1 MKLKL
6 VTAIGLILVFVAFS
20 LSISESA
27 NKSRCEI
34 MSELVD
40 QMKDYSIKEIIP
52 QKKLWKKALDRAMT
66 AKDLKTLNLLRAKG
80 AVINSNTSKAFA
92 DLQINGTNSAE
103 NISEAEK
110 RINVG
115 HQIKIKKLHNKLA
128 PLRGRYKAELDEI
141 ISKAKTMSLK
151 WRTEMTAIQKK
162 WGEKN
167 KNLLNN
173 QSERKHSEGRQT
185 GLRSGQG
192 RGMGR
197 QGRGMGGQGRGM
209 GGQGRGM
216 DAHEN
221 HIGDRGHSNYEK
233 NDLRQFRNHL
243 DPIYLIPDNLSDSPE
258 LYNFMLWDGTLPKDN
273 KKVFDQE
280 NDSDEF
286 EDFDSGN

>member
-1 MKLKL
+1 
-6 VTAIGLILVFVAFS
+6 
-20 LSISESA
+20 
-27 NKSRCEI
+27 

-52 QKKLWKKALDRAMT
+52 QKKLWKKTLDRAMT
-66 AKDLKTLNLLRAKG
+66 PKDLKTLNLLRAKG

-92 DLQINGTNSAE
+92 DLQINGTNSSE

-115 HQIKIKKLHNKLA
+115 HQIKIKELHNKLA
-128 PLRGRYKAELDEI
+128 PVRGRYRSELDKI
-141 ISKAKTMSLK
+141 IIKAKTMSLK

-167 KNLLNN
+167 KELLNN

-185 GLRSGQG
+185 GLQSG
-192 RGMGR
+192 

-216 DAHEN
+216 SGQGRGMGGQGRGMGGREN
-221 HIGDRGHSNYEK
+221 NFSERRHSNYEN

-273 KKVFDQE
+273 KIVFDQE
-280 NDSDEF
+280 NGSDDF
-286 EDFDSGN
+286 EDFEDGN